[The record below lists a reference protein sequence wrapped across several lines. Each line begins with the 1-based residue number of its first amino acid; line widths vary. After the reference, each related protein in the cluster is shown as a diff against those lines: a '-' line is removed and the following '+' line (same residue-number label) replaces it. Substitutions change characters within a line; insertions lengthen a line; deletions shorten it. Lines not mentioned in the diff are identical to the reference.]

1 MNQSSK
7 VASLIEE
14 LSRLAEAGRPGD
26 RLPTTREL
34 AARFHASPVT
44 VSRAISELA
53 ALRIVRTE
61 VGSGTFVAPRQRP
74 HDPDY
79 SWQVVRLGPA
89 EIDARRVEPLATARG
104 SGDLLPLSWG
114 FLAPDLQA
122 GAVLARAGARAFR
135 RTNAWE
141 IAPPEGA
148 PELRRLFAASL
159 GCDADDVLV
168 VPGSQSG
175 IGLVMRTLANP
186 GEVVLMES
194 PTYPGA
200 VVAAQSA
207 RLRPLS
213 VPVDEHGLRADLL
226 DRALDQTGARLV
238 YLQPAFAN
246 PTGIS
251 TSPERRAELVR
262 VAQRYGAF
270 LIEDD
275 WACDLG
281 IDAPAPKPLFGQS
294 PDGHVIT
301 IRSLSKIAA
310 PSMRIGAIFSR
321 GPVTHRL
328 RAARAA
334 DDACVPAPLQA
345 IASELLAANEWGRHV
360 RAVGGALA
368 GRRDALL
375 RALADRLPGMVPAT
389 RPAGGLHLWLR
400 LPSGV
405 RSADVVDAA
414 RHRGALVGDGA
425 HYFTD
430 EAPGEFVRLSYGAA
444 TEAQLDD
451 GVRVLAAA
459 VEEARGR

>member
-1 MNQSSK
+1 MTKSSK

-14 LSRLAEAGRPGD
+14 LTRLAESGRPGD

-34 AARFHASPVT
+34 ATRFHASPVT
-44 VSRAISELA
+44 VSRALSELA

-74 HDPDY
+74 LDPDY
-79 SWQVVRLGPA
+79 SWQVVRLGTA
-89 EIDARRVEPLATARG
+89 GIDARRVEPLAATRG
-104 SGDLLPLSWG
+104 GADLLQLSWG
-114 FLAPDLQA
+114 FLSPDLQA
-122 GAVLARAGARAFR
+122 GDLLTRAGVRAARR
-135 RTNAWE
+135 PHAWE
-141 IAPPEGA
+141 IAPPEGT
-148 PELRRLFAASL
+148 PELRRLFAASM
-159 GCDADDVLV
+159 GADADDVLV

-175 IGLVMRTLANP
+175 IGLVLRTLAEP
-186 GEVVLMES
+186 GDVVVVES

-213 VPVDEHGLRADLL
+213 VPVDGEGLRADLL
-226 DRALDQTGARLV
+226 DRALDETGARLV

-246 PTGIS
+246 PTGIT
-251 TSPERRAELVR
+251 TSPARRAELVR

-270 LIEDD
+270 LVEDD

-281 IDAPAPKPLFGQS
+281 IDGSTPRALFGES
-294 PDGHVIT
+294 ADGHVIT

-345 IASELLAANEWGRHV
+345 IASEVLASNDWGRHV
-360 RAVGGALA
+360 RAVSGAL
-368 GRRDALL
+368 GRRRDALL
-375 RALADRLPGMVPAT
+375 AALSEHLPGMAPAV

-400 LPSGV
+400 LPPGV
-405 RSADVVDAA
+405 RSAVVVDAA
-414 RHRGALVGDGA
+414 RHRGVLVGDGA

-430 EAPGEFVRLSYGAA
+430 EAPGEHVRVSFGAA
-444 TEAQLDD
+444 TEAELEA
-451 GVRVLAAA
+451 GVRVLAD
-459 VEEARGR
+459 VVGTVR